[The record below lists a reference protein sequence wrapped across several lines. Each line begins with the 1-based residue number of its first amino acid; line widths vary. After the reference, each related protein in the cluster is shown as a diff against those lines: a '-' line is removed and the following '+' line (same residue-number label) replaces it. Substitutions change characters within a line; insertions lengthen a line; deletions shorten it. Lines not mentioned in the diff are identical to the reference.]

1 MPGLRGKKDCE
12 RDKMKLAK
20 LKKQIEKS
28 VLAVATSKNNK
39 PHQIAIACVKVLGN
53 NLIITDNFM
62 KETRKNIKSNN
73 KVSLIFWKNK
83 GYELRGNAKY
93 YSSGKWLNFVRNL
106 KENKGFKPKGA
117 VVVKIKEIKESR

>member
-1 MPGLRGKKDCE
+1 
-12 RDKMKLAK
+12 MKLAK